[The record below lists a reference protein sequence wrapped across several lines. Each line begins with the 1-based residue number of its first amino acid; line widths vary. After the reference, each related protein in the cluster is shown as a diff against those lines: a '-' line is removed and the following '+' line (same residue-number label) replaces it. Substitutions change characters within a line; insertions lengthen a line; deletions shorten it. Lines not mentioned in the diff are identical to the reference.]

1 MIGIRKY
8 RRRFDLAWGTVLLGK
23 KIINVQ
29 MRKFDVYED
38 KTYNEC
44 ADLLGWNL
52 EASHW
57 RGKFI
62 KIPPR
67 WYGGVRRKPL
77 SLIIVRI
84 FRVLSW
90 KRFNKNQNRRILI
103 WNFAKTISYKIIHK
117 RWTSSYYKRSWLFV
131 LRRFF
136 KLFSFIVLRLW

>member
-52 EASHW
+52 EASH
-57 RGKFI
+57 
-62 KIPPR
+62 
-67 WYGGVRRKPL
+67 
-77 SLIIVRI
+77 
-84 FRVLSW
+84 
-90 KRFNKNQNRRILI
+90 
-103 WNFAKTISYKIIHK
+103 
-117 RWTSSYYKRSWLFV
+117 
-131 LRRFF
+131 
-136 KLFSFIVLRLW
+136 